1 MHAQAFAGNG
11 MVVFHGKKVG
21 SSVLCVYECCVCMRV
36 CLRVCE
42 CVIIALSDGVHAW
55 AFAGNDVV
63 VFHGKKVNLSECV
76 VCV

>member
-1 MHAQAFAGNG
+1 MHAWAFAGNSV
-11 MVVFHGKKVG
+11 VVFHGMKVG
-21 SSVLCVYECCVCMRV
+21 VLCVYECCVCMRV
-36 CLRVCE
+36 CLRVYE